1 MSGSRVTALG
11 MGQDS
16 GVILGE
22 VILVI
27 KVGVGGGGVSE
38 VASARLVGL
47 CTGTLDG
54 TAQVLSRNR
63 TGLNAGE
70 IIGVR
75 SGASS
80 TTLGPDTKCGLATL
94 TQVEWWPGHQLNPL
108 SSA

>member
-1 MSGSRVTALG
+1 MCVTALG

-16 GVILGE
+16 GVILGG
-22 VILVI
+22 VILVR

-38 VASARLVGL
+38 VASARLVSL

-54 TAQVLSRNR
+54 TAQVLSRIR
-63 TGLNAGE
+63 TGINASEG
-70 IIGVR
+70 IGVR
-75 SGASS
+75 SGAFL
-80 TTLGPDTKCGLATL
+80 TTLGPDKKGGLATL